1 MKKMILSLDQGTTGS
16 TALLMDLE
24 GNVLGSHNEPFKQ
37 IFPKPGWVEHD
48 PNDILKSLKKAIKQV
63 FLKTKKKPTDV
74 LTIGITN
81 QRETVVFW
89 NGKTGEPYG
98 NAIVWQCKRTS
109 KRTEQIKKNHD
120 DVWIKKKTGLSVDPY
135 FSSTKIEWFL
145 KNNKNC
151 PNLKI
156 GTIDSFLLYHLSG
169 KKVFSTEHSNASR
182 TQLYNLKTGKWDSE
196 LLKFFKVKEDHLPEI
211 MDSDETFGV
220 VNGFSPLIDGTPV
233 TGILGDQQSA
243 LFGQGAFD
251 SGELKCTFGTGS
263 FILLNTG
270 EKIKRS
276 KNGLLSTVAWK
287 LKNKKINYA
296 LEGGAFNCGSCIN
309 WFKDE
314 LGVIKKSSDV
324 GVKASSVTSSEG
336 VLFAP
341 TFSGVGAPYWKPEAR
356 GAFVGLTRGSCGAHM
371 TRALL
376 EGLSFQNR
384 LIFRAMQKDFG
395 AKLKS
400 IYIDGGASQSDAFM
414 QIQANLSGEVLKRPK
429 SIETTAMGAAFV
441 AGIGAGVLN
450 KNVGKLNPV
459 EIKFKP
465 RNQKSADL
473 KKLISDYELLFKALC
488 SKPF

>member
-1 MKKMILSLDQGTTGS
+1 MILSLDQGTTGS
-16 TALLMDLE
+16 TALLMDLK
-24 GNVLGSHNEPFKQ
+24 GNVIGSHNETFPQ
-37 IFPKPGWVEHD
+37 IFPQPGWVEHA
-48 PNDILKSLKKAIKQV
+48 PYDILKSVKKAITEV
-63 FLKTKKKPTDV
+63 FATTKKKPEDV

-89 NGKTGEPYG
+89 DGKTGKPYG
-98 NAIVWQCKRTS
+98 NALVWQCRRTA

-145 KNNKNC
+145 KNHKNS
-151 PNLKI
+151 PNLRV

-182 TQLYNLKTGKWDSE
+182 TQLYNLKKGGWDPE
-196 LLKFFKVKEDHLPEI
+196 LLKFFKVKEEFLPEI

-220 VNGFSPLIDGTPV
+220 VNGFSPLIDGTPI

-251 SGELKCTFGTGS
+251 PGDLKCTFGTGS
-263 FILLNTG
+263 FVLLNTG
-270 EKIKRS
+270 EKIRHS

-296 LEGGAFNCGSCIN
+296 LEGGAFNCSSCIN

-314 LGVIKKSSDV
+314 LGVLEKSSDI
-324 GVKASSVTSSEG
+324 GPKAVSVPSSEG

-341 TFSGVGAPYWKPEAR
+341 TFSGLGAPYWKPEAR
-356 GAFVGLTRGSCGAHM
+356 GAFVGLTRGSSGAHLS
-371 TRALL
+371 RALL
-376 EGLSFQNR
+376 EGLSFQNK
-384 LIFRAMQKDFG
+384 LIFKAMQKDFG
-395 AKLKS
+395 SKLKS
-400 IYIDGGASQSDAFM
+400 VYVDGGASQSNEFM
-414 QIQANLSGEVLKRPK
+414 QIQADLSGELLKRPK

-441 AGIGAGVLN
+441 AGVGAGVL
-450 KNVGKLNPV
+450 KQDIKKLNPV
-459 EIKFKP
+459 EAKFKP
-465 RNQKSADL
+465 QKQKASDL
-473 KKLISDYELLFKALC
+473 KKLLSDYEGLFKALC
-488 SKPF
+488 SRPF

>member
-16 TALLMDLE
+16 TALLMDLN
-24 GNVLGSHNEPFKQ
+24 GNIIGAHNEPFKQ

-48 PNDILKSLKKAIKQV
+48 PNDILKSVKKAVKEV
-63 FLKTKKKPTDV
+63 FKKTNRKPEDV

-89 NGKTGEPYG
+89 DGKTGEPYG
-98 NAIVWQCKRTS
+98 NALVWQCRRTA

-120 DVWIKKKTGLSVDPY
+120 DVWIQKKTGLNVDPY

-151 PNLKI
+151 SNLKV
-156 GTIDSFLLYHLSG
+156 GTIDSFLLYNLSG

-182 TQLYNLKTGKWDSE
+182 TQLYNLKSGGWDPE
-196 LLKFFKVKEDHLPEI
+196 LLKFFKVKEDYLPEI

-220 VNGFSPLIDGTPV
+220 VNGFAPLLDGTPI

-243 LFGQGAFD
+243 LFGQGAFEA
-251 SGELKCTFGTGS
+251 GELKCTFGTGS

-287 LKNKKINYA
+287 LKNQKINYA
-296 LEGGAFNCGSCIN
+296 LEGGAFNCSSCIN

-314 LGVIKKSSDV
+314 LGVIDKSSDI
-324 GVKASSVTSSEG
+324 GEKAVSIDSSEG
-336 VLFAP
+336 VMFAP

-356 GAFVGLTRGSCGAHM
+356 GAFIGLTRGSTGAHLS
-371 TRALL
+371 RALL
-376 EGLSFQNR
+376 EGLSFQNK
-384 LIFRAMQKDFG
+384 LIFKAMQKDFG
-395 AKLKS
+395 SKLKS
-400 IYIDGGASQSDAFM
+400 VYVDGGASQSDVFM
-414 QIQANLSGEVLKRPK
+414 QIQSDLSGEILKRPK

-450 KNVGKLNPV
+450 KNVGRFNPV
-459 EIKFKP
+459 NKRFKP
-465 RNQKSADL
+465 AKQNSADL
-473 KKLISDYELLFKALC
+473 KSLLLEYESLFKALC